1 MMRRFC
7 LLIIILWGGKSFAQV
22 NLPTGS
28 ATFNLPIFN
37 WQDNKSRLNS
47 IIELNYNS
55 GNGLK
60 VNDVASN
67 VGEGWSLLQGGVI
80 TRIQVGEPD
89 DQKEYH
95 SGSLEQIDDLTK
107 YPAGFLYTNT
117 DPLAF
122 PGCPESLT
130 KYPIFKDRDHVY
142 KQHNEVARDG
152 ELDYFAFSFNGRS
165 GMCALDKSS
174 LNTTNQT
181 CNFIS
186 LGDSKLKI
194 WCKLS
199 DLTTLYQIRTTID
212 SIFIQDEN
220 GLIYTF
226 ATHEVTQ
233 VLKVQYCNN
242 TLNAIY
248 TQPKFKSGHVYHEAS
263 YTDNSIVNP
272 NIVTGWHLSK
282 IQDPLTHRSIT
293 FNYTTESIHADAGTG
308 ITYFDHP
315 NNYCII
321 SQLFSYS
328 QTPRIST
335 INYPDGHQ
343 AIFNYGTERI
353 DMKGDFILSSVD
365 IKYQNRFLS
374 KYIFKTAYVIKKRYG
389 NPTSNDE
396 KSCARL
402 YLRSVQKVGVDL
414 KGEDEPYAFDYFLGS
429 SAADDYV
436 PPPFYHIKDIWG
448 YYNGDNNYEVNG
460 TTPINLLQPLNDFS
474 NVQLQG
480 LCYIRDHTENIV
492 INPKDGYAKNG
503 LLRQITYPTGGSI
516 NYAYAQNY
524 SFNGSQNVIAGG
536 VHVSSTTLTD
546 GGYANDC
553 NHPIVTNYNYT
564 LDDVNLQSS
573 MIAGETPINVMQT
586 QNHYSP
592 QERKFHL
599 ASLTCKYKYQ
609 YPGILARDQRV
620 NLTTSQQILA
630 IVSTV
635 ATVVGYISEICD
647 VVKLCAT
654 GTGPGAVIIDVIVT
668 VIEAAWS
675 CFSNDTKDNT
685 QNIYYNYDLN
695 SSNPLP
701 LQFKKLQVVQNSGT
715 SGKIVYDF
723 TTSEDYPYW
732 IGAAGNTSFSMKQRF
747 PSWAYGLIKKVT
759 YYDAAG
765 INPLKQTENI
775 YDPEYL
781 KEPIAAHFLSKL
793 NCTKCLI
800 TASASQKSTDWASNI
815 NPPITH
821 DNPYNPPPYLE
832 KMMVDEY
839 SLYTGRLPLQTTYER
854 TFKPGSSTD
863 YQETSVRYDYN
874 SNYLVS
880 NISTTL
886 SNGDLNYKSI
896 NYDNALLTA
905 NNIIATPSET
915 TTAFT
920 KSGSY
925 DKYYTGESVT
935 EFSTIANGNIV
946 PSATKVQRFSVP
958 VISSSM
964 KYYPDAGA
972 TYHTTQTMIY
982 DTYGN
987 LEGLKD
993 EGNHIVSNIYDYND
1007 KYVVASVINAD
1018 PDLDKPAYTSFETND
1033 FSRSG
1038 WIMNGAA
1045 VYNSSISV
1053 TGTNSLSLSSGESL
1067 SASLNTLKPYKLS
1080 FWSSNSGIS
1089 VAGNAT
1095 LVKSAPTLNG
1105 FTYYEYN
1112 IAQGTSSV
1120 TVSGSANIDE
1130 LRLYPQN
1137 ARMRTVTYDPLIGK
1151 TSECDENNRITYYE
1165 YDELG
1170 RMRFI
1175 KDENKNVVKMYEY
1188 NVKSKVTG
1196 CPATYHNFA
1205 VTEVFTKNNCG
1216 TGYVGTDTTY
1226 TIPDSK
1232 YTSTIS
1238 QDEVDQKVQAELDA
1252 MGQAFANSNGSCKL
1266 LYYNDA
1272 LSEPFTKEGCDD
1284 GYKGTSI
1291 TYTVPANKYFTTV
1304 SKDSANALAQEEI
1317 DANGQAF
1324 ANAAGNASCVVD
1336 TAPDYEGDENAPTQ
1350 CQQSNGFNTGHQ
1362 LILVTDVNPN
1372 SSTYNQTQW
1381 ADMGVNTSAC
1391 PAPSVYVKLSYE
1403 NTIYTGAYQYQ
1414 DIVARFYSDAQ
1425 CTVPV
1430 SVNELDVYY
1439 HSTTYDEYGGEL
1451 NEHNNDIYCTGNTYV
1466 LVHQAMTYYSLGA
1479 GNYEYTQYYLD
1490 PDPTGYYAPIQ

>member
-7 LLIIILWGGKSFAQV
+7 LLIIILWSGKSFAQV

-47 IIELNYNS
+47 IVELDYNS
-55 GNGLK
+55 ANGLK

-67 VGEGWSLLQGGVI
+67 VGEGWNLLQGGVI

-95 SGSLEQIDDLTK
+95 NGSLEQIDDVTK
-107 YPAGFLYTNT
+107 YPAGFLYTDT

-130 KYPIFKDRDHVY
+130 KYPIFKDRDHLY
-142 KQHNEVARDG
+142 KQHNGVARDG

-181 CNFIS
+181 CNFVS

-199 DLTTLYQIRTTID
+199 DLTTNQIRTTID

-233 VLKVQYCNN
+233 VLSVHYCNS
-242 TLNAIY
+242 TLNATY

-263 YTDNSIVNP
+263 YTDNNIVYP
-272 NIVTGWHLSK
+272 NIISGWHLSK
-282 IQDPLTHRSIT
+282 IQDPLTHRSIV
-293 FNYTTESIHADAGTG
+293 FNYTTENIHADAGTG

-374 KYIFKTAYVIKKRYG
+374 KYLLKTTYVVKNRYA
-389 NPTSNDE
+389 NAVSDFET
-396 KSCARL
+396 KWARL

-414 KGEDEPYAFDYFLGS
+414 KGEDDPYVFDYFLGS

-436 PPPFYHIKDIWG
+436 PPPFYHIKDVWG

-503 LLRQITYPTGGSI
+503 LLRQITYPTGGSLT
-516 NYAYAQNY
+516 YAYAQNY
-524 SFNGSQNVIAGG
+524 SFNGTQNVIAGG

-564 LDDVNLQSS
+564 LDDANLQSS
-573 MIAGETPINVMQT
+573 MIVGEAPINVMQI

-592 QERKFHL
+592 QERKFHV
-599 ASLTCKYKYQ
+599 ASLSCKYKYQ

-620 NLTTSQQILA
+620 NLTTGQQILS

-647 VVKLCAT
+647 IVKLCAT
-654 GTGPGAVIIDVIVT
+654 STGPGAVIIDVIVQ
-668 VIEAAWS
+668 VLQAAWS
-675 CFSNDTKDNT
+675 CASNGTIDNT
-685 QNIYYNYDLN
+685 RNIYYNYDLN

-715 SGKIVYDF
+715 NGKIVYDF

-747 PSWAYGLIKKVT
+747 PSWAYGLIKKIT
-759 YYDAAG
+759 YYDAAAT
-765 INPLKQTENI
+765 NPLKQTENI

-793 NCTKCLI
+793 NCTKCLV
-800 TASASQKSTDWASNI
+800 TASASQKSTDWASNN
-815 NPPITH
+815 NPANTDSPVDGT
-821 DNPYNPPPYLE
+821 YE

-863 YQETSVRYDYN
+863 YQENSVRYDYN

-880 NISTTL
+880 NITTTL
-886 SNGDLNYKSI
+886 SNGDLNYKAI
-896 NYDNALLTA
+896 NYDNELLTA

-935 EFSTIANGNIV
+935 EFSTIADGNIV
-946 PSATKVQRFSVP
+946 PSASKVQRFSAP

-964 KYYPDAGA
+964 KYYPDAGG

-982 DTYGN
+982 DIYGN

-993 EGNHIVSNIYDYND
+993 EGNHVVSNIYDYND
-1007 KYVVASVINAD
+1007 KYAVASVINAD
-1018 PDLDKPAYTSFETND
+1018 PNLDKAAYTSFETND

-1038 WIMNGAA
+1038 WIMNGTA
-1045 VYNSSISV
+1045 VYNSGSSV
-1053 TGTNSLSLSSGESL
+1053 TGTNCLTLSSGESL

-1165 YDELG
+1165 YDDLG

-1188 NVKSKVTG
+1188 NVKSKIAG
-1196 CPATYHNFA
+1196 CPATYHNLA
-1205 VTEVFTKNNCG
+1205 VTEVFTRNNCG

-1232 YTSTIS
+1232 YTSTVS
-1238 QDEVDQKVQAELDA
+1238 QDEVDQKVQDELDA
-1252 MGQAFANSNGSCKL
+1252 MGQAFANANGSCKL
-1266 LYYNDA
+1266 LYYNDP

-1291 TYTVPANKYFTTV
+1291 TYTVPGNKYFTTV

-1372 SSTYNQTQW
+1372 SATYNQTQW

-1403 NTIYTGAYQYQ
+1403 NTIYAGAYQYQ

-1430 SVNELDVYY
+1430 SVNDLDVYY

-1451 NEHNNDIYCTGNTYV
+1451 NEHSNDTYCTGNTYV

-1479 GNYEYTQYYLD
+1479 GNYEYTEYYLD
-1490 PDPTGYYAPIQ
+1490 PDPTSYYAPIQ